1 MKRTMTKLI
10 GAICLVAIWTLP
22 TGAADVAK
30 IGVIDF
36 QRFLM
41 ESDIGQQAQAK
52 IESQGTKM
60 EEDLAEK
67 GNQIEVLKNMMERDA
82 MVMSDAKREE
92 KMREYRIKINDLK
105 ALQQKYKANFQD
117 LEQRLIASIQKKA
130 LALAEEMG
138 KKEGY
143 LLLLEK

>member
-67 GNQIEVLKNMMERDA
+67 GNKIEVLKNMMERDA
-82 MVMSDAKREE
+82 MVMSEAKRED

-105 ALQQKYKANFQD
+105 ALQKKYRSSFQK
-117 LEQRLIASIQKKA
+117 LEQRLITTIQEKA
-130 LALAEEMG
+130 MELAEKLG
-138 KKEGY
+138 
-143 LLLLEK
+143 